1 MTKNILYKLLFS
13 FLVLFALDRGSSYFH
28 IPSTQ
33 STDIVIYTTDWC
45 PYCNSLRIH
54 LNKNKIS
61 FKEYDSEKSI
71 AGITGMWSLRAR
83 GVPVS
88 VIGSKVVYG
97 YDIDTINQSLIK
109 LGYGPAFLE

>member
-1 MTKNILYKLLFS
+1 MRKHILYKLLFS
-13 FLVLFALDRGSSYFH
+13 FLVLFALDRGSAYFH
-28 IPSTQ
+28 KPTAQ

-54 LNKNKIS
+54 LNSNKIP

-88 VIGSKVVYG
+88 VIGPKVVYG
-97 YDIDTINQSLIK
+97 YDIDTINQSLIE
-109 LGYGPAFLE
+109 LGYDRELLD

>member
-1 MTKNILYKLLFS
+1 MTKSILYKLLFS
-13 FLVLFALDRGSSYFH
+13 FLVLFALDRGSAYFH
-28 IPSTQ
+28 VPSEQ

-54 LNKNKIS
+54 LNNNKIP

-88 VIGSKVVYG
+88 VIGPKVIYG

-109 LGYGPAFLE
+109 LGYNQELLD